1 MSLYYQIPIIFH
13 SNKLIVFISYVL
25 NFKLFL
31 GKMGLELAFFFFF
44 LTVNLKES
52 QKKEAR

>member
-25 NFKLFL
+25 NFRLFF
-31 GKMGLELAFFFFF
+31 GKDGIGISLFFF